1 MKNSQPQIYRAW
13 KRWIGQLVFLRGD
26 CFQKSIVLRPSH
38 TSPLLRG
45 SFPRLDG
52 PLWSGA
58 VSGRVWRQTYESTVF
73 WNKYI
78 YIFLCEARGV
88 TCSRGGLLLTRFFW
102 WEMIERKEKFICS
115 NLSCVYKELIKELIC
130 NKRKNNNIRIVLFSS
145 YYYHFTLVK
154 YNNLSNEHSLSDE

>member
-1 MKNSQPQIYRAW
+1 MKTLDRAVGISPRGLFS
-13 KRWIGQLVFLRGD
+13 KVNRSSTISHLPLASSFL
-26 CFQKSIVLRPSH
+26 
-38 TSPLLRG
+38 
-45 SFPRLDG
+45 RLDG

-78 YIFLCEARGV
+78 YKFLCEARV
-88 TCSRGGLLLTRFFW
+88 ICSRGGLLLTRFFW